1 MVDVDE
7 EPSDEE
13 DANEE
18 NEEARVKKP
27 VVGPVTIWI
36 GVFPG
41 SLSATIAHDA
51 AQAVLA
57 LLRDY
62 QISDVDVDFRESYY
76 TREAGPQLLRSVGDL
91 NPLIDVISPLTPAL
105 GLSISSTTRTNA
117 QGTMAL
123 YLAEGRDSNNLL
135 GLTCRHVLIGP
146 KEANIDFVR
155 RPGGRSNDV
164 ILLGKRAFNNLLDT
178 IQVRIGRHAISAE
191 RRRTQIEAF
200 EEREKGIDA
209 DDVEKARKYRAQTQA
224 LLRKTEEAMEARGAF
239 FNEVNNGWKKRDKRV
254 LGPVLRSPAIRL
266 GVGEHHFTEDWGIF
280 QVDRAK
286 LGDGFEGN
294 KIDLGVS

>member
-1 MVDVDE
+1 
-7 EPSDEE
+7 
-13 DANEE
+13 
-18 NEEARVKKP
+18 
-27 VVGPVTIWI
+27 
-36 GVFPG
+36 
-41 SLSATIAHDA
+41 
-51 AQAVLA
+51 
-57 LLRDY
+57 
-62 QISDVDVDFRESYY
+62 
-76 TREAGPQLLRSVGDL
+76 
-91 NPLIDVISPLTPAL
+91 
-105 GLSISSTTRTNA
+105 
-117 QGTMAL
+117 MAL

-155 RPGGRSNDV
+155 RPSGRSNDV
-164 ILLGKRAFNNLLDT
+164 ILLGNRAFNNLLDT